1 MADFNIKV
9 SAETQDAEKKL
20 QRVDKVANE
29 ATRDRKIN
37 VDIPDL
43 GKTYR
48 NLADIGKNVSN
59 AANDIKEFYK
69 VAKHIPGIGD
79 TIKSYEKA
87 AGATAK
93 ATNALAN
100 NTKAGEILAHSFEKA
115 NNVLGKLVNSTAKL
129 GFALFGLK
137 EIAGVLQAAFGGL
150 FQQTIG
156 REVQLRDTILKTQT
170 TLASTNKVFKNGK
183 EITDPYE
190 KIVSLT
196 GAVRKNIDS
205 IRERSIALAGVT
217 SNDVIEVFGIVA
229 GQISQIGGG
238 LKEAEDLAINF
249 SAALGTFGIPLYQA
263 RQEIGS
269 ILRGDITMDSYLAKS
284 LGITNEDIAKAKS
297 QTGGVV
303 KFLED
308 RLAGAVAGQKIA
320 AQGFRGVV
328 SNILDLWELIGQRF
342 GAKLLDPLL
351 NQLTNVF
358 ETLFKIRTQ
367 IFSIVDIVAGTL
379 SRGFALG
386 GLVTER
392 VAPKKDDGKAGTKA
406 LNDVKDAFQDVT
418 VLIENAAQRAVGAVV
433 QIIETIK
440 PSVMIVADAFIRL
453 GKVFIEIKVDV
464 FESLARAL
472 ANVIT
477 AAEPLI
483 TVFSSLFNLYSQFLD
498 LPIIAEFARFSATMG
513 LLKRAGMDTITN
525 MIVISRTFG
534 ILIPAI
540 GAAGTVFSVFLGGV
554 GALTLALGKLS
565 LSLAGIAAAFAGL
578 PTIASGVAKAML
590 DVAKNLQETGNNANQ
605 AGTKIN
611 NVAGGFKNLGETAKL
626 AGLNIIKSLG
636 WIFLIQAGITAVVD
650 AISTYQKANEEAA
663 KTRRAEQALYDLSVT
678 YKNLGDNATF
688 AQKAA
693 RDFAQQLADAEYNRA
708 TEGLEEVR
716 KKLNQLKYESQF
728 GWQSWGE
735 FLSDMNP
742 IEGALGRRSDS
753 QKAAALLA
761 EQARLRA
768 YQRKYEAAQ
777 DKKNIEENI
786 KIEKDKRVNLE
797 NEIKDLRRQIESD
810 LFDQRQALAQKEVD
824 IFRAAG
830 ELRIYQMEQANK
842 KLLEGEEGASRTAL
856 ESLNNYL
863 SIRERGELD
872 IESSKKEL
880 AIEVINLEKRAQDY
894 RFEIEKKIFDLR
906 KRAGENEVKAA
917 ELRARQ
923 AGRSGTSIADI
934 ADTSLNANTR
944 AWLSVFRAAEGT
956 ADPDGYRKMFTGKLF
971 SDLSKHPRQIQRANG
986 LASDA
991 AGAYQ
996 FLSTTWDSIGGGS
1009 MAPVR
1014 QDKGAVA
1021 LAMRAGVD
1029 LATAAF
1035 TPENVAKLA
1044 PVWAS
1049 LPTLSGK
1056 SAYGN
1061 QRAKSF
1067 ASLQQVFARAGGA
1080 GSAAPQLQGR
1090 NDIPDST
1097 EAANQYADALRSV
1110 GSALE
1115 RIQALQAALTNAKTK
1130 AAFEDIAKALYPQV
1144 QLEDYRNTAI
1154 ELQEELKALGTLSSE
1169 LYDPEQLRIVV
1180 EQRAKELQAVRERV
1194 QLEEKAKKV
1203 LKPEEFA
1210 ALQERLNKLQ
1220 KDHNVSLAEEAKLR
1234 KQNLDLT
1241 RQQEAISRIMEA
1253 TRAVGFDLKT
1263 TMFNSY
1269 AERAQAFS
1277 GDDPIAKRLIAA
1289 EQKIYEERLRLA
1301 QSETPITEEVISKLT
1316 EFSRKTREAAFHL
1329 GEMDRQTLAYTQSL
1343 AMIRDVSKTITESY
1357 KGVAQSFLTGGDLKE
1372 AAKQMAQSITDKFI
1386 SIALDSAFKPMEEL
1400 FTQTLKDVFAG
1411 NDPAF
1416 ALQAENNKFLDLN
1429 TQQLIANTQ
1438 ALAQLG
1444 ISAGMSST
1452 AVGLGDSD
1460 YATVEQIFKSDGAG
1474 AANEILTD
1482 SFNGIGDSLAGLG
1495 TVANETNK
1503 QAANGTKNL
1512 GKFLGAMT
1520 GVATGALAITGAI
1533 QAMQSSKG
1541 GTYETLMGIAGV
1553 LGGLGSIF
1561 GGISSLGKRA
1571 AGGPVNANR
1580 PYVVGEVGP
1589 ELFVPSGNGTILP
1602 NNRMGQN
1609 PYAASSAYL
1618 EQQTVSRSF
1627 RSDPIKVDT
1636 RVINSVEYV
1645 TAGQLQEATR
1655 QAEMRGAERGQ
1666 AMSLASLQ
1674 NSVRTRKRIGL

>member
-69 VAKHIPGIGD
+69 VAKNIPGIGD

-100 NTKAGEILAHSFEKA
+100 NTKAGDILAHSFEQA

-156 REVQLRDTILKTQT
+156 REVQFRDTILKTQT

-297 QTGGVV
+297 QAGGVV
-303 KFLED
+303 KFLQE

-328 SNILDLWELIGQRF
+328 SNILDLWELVGQRF

-379 SRGFALG
+379 SKGFALG

-418 VLIENAAQRAVGAVV
+418 VLIKDAAQRAVGAVV

-525 MIVISRTFG
+525 MIVVGRTIFG
-534 ILIPAI
+534 TLIPAV

-554 GALTLALGKLS
+554 GALILALGKLS

-590 DVAKNLQETGNNANQ
+590 DVAKNLQATGSNATE

-626 AGLNIIKSLG
+626 AGLNIVKSLG
-636 WIFLIQAGITAVVD
+636 WIFLVQAGITAVVD
-650 AISTYQKANEEAA
+650 AIGTYQKANEEAA
-663 KTRRAEQALYDLSVT
+663 KTRRAEQALNDLST
-678 YKNLGDNATF
+678 KYKNLGDNATF

-708 TEGLEEVR
+708 TEGLEEIR
-716 KKLNQLKYESQF
+716 KKLNELKYEMNNP
-728 GWQSWGE
+728 GIQSWNELYRIINNSANGQADI
-735 FLSDMNP
+735 F
-742 IEGALGRRSDS
+742 GASGS
-753 QKAAALLA
+753 KEAAKLLA

-777 DKKNIEENI
+777 DKKNIEDNI
-786 KIEKDKRVNLE
+786 KITEDKRVNLE

-810 LFDQRQALAQKEVD
+810 LFDQRQALAQKEVE

-830 ELRIYQMEQANK
+830 ELRIYQMEQANA
-842 KLLEGEEGASRTAL
+842 KLIEGEEGASRAGL
-856 ESLNNYL
+856 EALNNYL
-863 SIRERGELD
+863 SVRERGELE

-906 KRAGENEVKAA
+906 KRAGENEIKAA

-923 AGRSGTSIADI
+923 AGRSGIGIADI

-944 AWLSVFRAAEGT
+944 AWLSAIRDAEGT
-956 ADPDGYRKMFTGKLF
+956 AGPNGYNTMFGGGLF
-971 SDLSKHPRQIQRANG
+971 SDLSKHPNKVIIANG
-986 LASDA
+986 YSSAA

-996 FLSTTWDSIGGGS
+996 FMPDTWTRLGGGR
-1009 MAPVR
+1009 MDPIR
-1014 QDKGAVA
+1014 QDRGAIA
-1021 LAMRAGVD
+1021 LAMQKGVD
-1029 LATAAF
+1029 LATAPF

-1044 PVWAS
+1044 PVWAA

-1061 QRAKSF
+1061 QPTKPF
-1067 ASLQQVFARAGGA
+1067 AHLQQVFARSGGA

-1090 NDIPDST
+1090 NDIPDAT
-1097 EAANQYADALRSV
+1097 EAAN
-1110 GSALE
+1110 
-1115 RIQALQAALTNAKTK
+1115 
-1130 AAFEDIAKALYPQV
+1130 
-1144 QLEDYRNTAI
+1144 
-1154 ELQEELKALGTLSSE
+1154 
-1169 LYDPEQLRIVV
+1169 
-1180 EQRAKELQAVRERV
+1180 
-1194 QLEEKAKKV
+1194 
-1203 LKPEEFA
+1203 
-1210 ALQERLNKLQ
+1210 
-1220 KDHNVSLAEEAKLR
+1220 
-1234 KQNLDLT
+1234 
-1241 RQQEAISRIMEA
+1241 
-1253 TRAVGFDLKT
+1253 
-1263 TMFNSY
+1263 
-1269 AERAQAFS
+1269 
-1277 GDDPIAKRLIAA
+1277 
-1289 EQKIYEERLRLA
+1289 
-1301 QSETPITEEVISKLT
+1301 
-1316 EFSRKTREAAFHL
+1316 
-1329 GEMDRQTLAYTQSL
+1329 AY
-1343 AMIRDVSKTITESY
+1343 KN
-1357 KGVAQSFLTGGDLKE
+1357 
-1372 AAKQMAQSITDKFI
+1372 
-1386 SIALDSAFKPMEEL
+1386 ALDSAASAAERL
-1400 FTQTLKDVFAG
+1400 R
-1411 NDPAF
+1411 
-1416 ALQAENNKFLDLN
+1416 ALN
-1429 TQQLIANTQ
+1429 Q
-1438 ALAQLG
+1438 ALTDAKTQEAFNAVAKAAFPRIEVEGYEDELKKVELTYRDISIAKDNIFDSDKIQLETENSAQVLRNNLELKQLLDNIKKRTDLSNAEKLRFEESLRAQHKLRIADLEKELKIKTDILETSRAITVLENAMRRLREIEIQTGDTKLRSRLEAEGLNPIVIDGELKKQELRRQMYEETKGITDPTKLEEIRKKYQEIAEAIDNLTKAQLEAADP
-1444 ISAGMSST
+1444 IKNLMDQWKRDLTDTRAMIASLAQTIQSELSNAMSS
-1452 AVGLGDSD
+1452 AIVGAIDGTTTIGEAFGNMFKNIGKAFISMATDMISKMIVMWVFKNLLKGLLPGGD
-1460 YATVEQIFKSDGAG
+1460 TAG
-1474 AANEILTD
+1474 AELP
-1482 SFNGIGDSLAGLG
+1482 
-1495 TVANETNK
+1495 TVAY
-1503 QAANGTKNL
+1503 AANGAYWPGGFKAFANGGYVSSPTL
-1512 GKFLGAMT
+1512 G
-1520 GVATGALAITGAI
+1520 
-1533 QAMQSSKG
+1533 
-1541 GTYETLMGIAGV
+1541 
-1553 LGGLGSIF
+1553 
-1561 GGISSLGKRA
+1561 
-1571 AGGPVNANR
+1571 
-1580 PYVVGEVGP
+1580 VVGEGTSP
-1589 ELFVPSGNGTILP
+1589 EYIIPS
-1602 NNRMGQN
+1602 NRMPEALARYSAGARGNAVLNGNAPQQKPQSLDVN
-1609 PYAASSAYL
+1609 YNVTDINGMRFVTEEQFTKGMRDAAH
-1618 EQQTVSRSF
+1618 
-1627 RSDPIKVDT
+1627 
-1636 RVINSVEYV
+1636 
-1645 TAGQLQEATR
+1645 
-1655 QAEMRGAERGQ
+1655 MGQ
-1666 AMSLASLQ
+1666 ALTFNTLRNAP
-1674 NSVRTRKRIGL
+1674 SVRRKIGV